1 VVRGVDGKCGVC
13 EAHNKTEAKAR
24 QAAAA
29 NAGHYAPPSW
39 RKKILSL
46 GDKVLGEQ
54 PGSFAPLAAAGVV
67 VKYGANIP
75 NPTRGRRIRPG
86 PPNLAGRR
94 RPLKATA
101 LLGPDDIP
109 SIIIEE
115 PEENESKE
123 KLGKSW
129 SIGDDLPYQQE
140 PCYMVKTINL
150 PAPVSQLD
158 TLPSQF
164 HPLRQNPPGSG
175 IQRQSTRQ
183 RQPNP
188 STIYKVERETG
199 RKPATATATATPRQ
213 QKLARKPLPPRPQE
227 KYAIELPSENTYQM
241 KPNTAFATQ
250 QIPPRKLLP
259 PTTAKK
265 SFAEHVAAKGTTHMQ
280 PLPASASTYFSD
292 PTQFRQPPFAAPP
305 VFSAT
310 EIDGKAMLP
319 KVNRHSRA
327 DEQAGELFLMG
338 DYTTRQYDPK
348 ALAALHGGSQHNAAT
363 ASTEVNRTPT
373 ILSAGPRNSQPY
385 ARDHKLTSKLFYPE
399 SIPRPT
405 KPTTLAGER
414 YSYHFSAEAPV
425 SRAPTVLRPGH
436 PDSTYVSPTV
446 GQIPA
451 YFNTH
456 PASPDGRKESNR
468 HAQLSLKEEESWQCF
483 VSAHPTTPEMKI
495 AGKPGFDLE
504 LPKLPKLPKLEP
516 LSLSMQGKPKTRKEE
531 IRLPSRISR
540 PGVYNSYIA
549 SPKELPAASASKT
562 KAGRGGVE
570 TEPVCTWDQG
580 VLKACASIETISTTR
595 SYAHKAV

>member
-1 VVRGVDGKCGVC
+1 MVRRVDGKCGVC
-13 EAHNKTEAKAR
+13 EAYNKTEAKAR

-29 NAGHYAPPSW
+29 NAGHYAPLSW

-46 GDKVLGEQ
+46 SDKVLGEH

-67 VKYGANIP
+67 KYEANIP

-101 LLGPDDIP
+101 LLGPGDIP

-140 PCYMVKTINL
+140 PCYMVKTITL
-150 PAPVSQLD
+150 PAPGSQLD

-164 HPLRQNPPGSG
+164 HPLRQNPPGRG
-175 IQRQSTRQ
+175 IQRQSTRL

-188 STIYKVERETG
+188 STICKVEGETG
-199 RKPATATATATPRQ
+199 RKPTTATAAATPRQ

-227 KYAIELPSENTYQM
+227 KYAIELPSENTYQT

-250 QIPPRKLLP
+250 QMPPRKLLP

-265 SFAEHVAAKGTTHMQ
+265 SFAEHVAAKVTTHMQ

-292 PTQFRQPPFAAPP
+292 QTQFRQPPFAAPP

-319 KVNRHSRA
+319 KVNRYSRA
-327 DEQAGELFLMG
+327 DEQAGELFLGG
-338 DYTTRQYDPK
+338 DYTIRQYDPE
-348 ALAALHGGSQHNAAT
+348 ALAALHGGSQHNATT

-385 ARDHKLTSKLFYPE
+385 ARDYKLNSKLFYPE
-399 SIPRPT
+399 GIPRPT

-425 SRAPTVLRPGH
+425 ARAPTVLRPGH

-456 PASPDGRKESNR
+456 PASPDDRRESNR
-468 HAQLSLKEEESWQCF
+468 HAQLSLQEEESWQCF

-495 AGKPGFDLE
+495 AGKLGFDLE
-504 LPKLPKLPKLEP
+504 LPKLPKLEP

-531 IRLPSRISR
+531 IRLSSRISR
-540 PGVYNSYIA
+540 PGLCDSYIA
-549 SPKELPAASASKT
+549 SPKELPAASVSKM